1 MSINITGKPNRTTL
15 RESTVDVLREAI
27 FGGDIPAGTHLAEIS
42 LSGSLGVSRATLR
55 EALRQLQ
62 QEGLAVQDARG
73 RVSVRDVSAD
83 EVRDLFELR
92 LGLESMAVQRLCK
105 LSDRTAVVAELT
117 ERLERLRTTESLA
130 ADLSADLEFHGA
142 ICRLS
147 GNQLLLQSW
156 QGISS
161 LIRITMLA
169 AGPDSARANMAYDRH
184 APIVDLIARGD
195 VTACGEFLVDH
206 MASAR
211 DRLVASMGGSPGAR
225 DEPDVET
232 GRPHG

>member
-1 MSINITGKPNRTTL
+1 VSINITNKPTRTTL
-15 RESTVDVLREAI
+15 RESTVDLLRAAI

-42 LSGSLGVSRATLR
+42 LSASLGVSRATLR

-62 QEGLAVQDARG
+62 QEGLAVQDTRG
-73 RVSVRDVSAD
+73 RVSVREVSAQ
-83 EVRDLFELR
+83 EVKDLFEVR
-92 LGLESMAVQRLCK
+92 LGLESIAVRRLCT
-105 LSDRTAVVAELT
+105 LADRAAVVGELT
-117 ERLERLRTTESLA
+117 ERLERLRRMESLA
-130 ADLSADLEFHGA
+130 ADLDADLEFHGT

-156 QGISS
+156 EAISS

-195 VTACGEFLVDH
+195 AAACTEFLADH

-211 DRLVASMGGSPGAR
+211 DRLVQSISAFAGADKDENGSAGGR
-225 DEPDVET
+225 
-232 GRPHG
+232 